1 MKIFCIFAKR
11 KFSMSYCYISNPS
24 GFKHY
29 NFKKYKIDFYKN
41 TAIIM
46 WSNTVDEDYD
56 KDYSY
61 KSQKRAILD
70 KLNNSEVFD
79 SKFIL
84 LQDIFPAEYSQ
95 LPPEKEHLELYINF
109 KKDLTTKEKKE
120 EIKQFLEMFAI

>member
-1 MKIFCIFAKR
+1 
-11 KFSMSYCYISNPS
+11 MSYCYIPNPS

-29 NFKKYKIDFYKN
+29 KYKKYKIDFYKQ

-61 KSQKRAILD
+61 KATKTAILGALRD
-70 KLNNSEVFD
+70 NSILS

-84 LQDIFPAEYSQ
+84 LQEISPAAYTQ
-95 LPPEKEHLELYINF
+95 LPPEKEVLELYVNF
-109 KKDLTTKEKKE
+109 KRNDLTAKDKKA
-120 EIKQFLEMFAI
+120 EIRRFLDKM